1 MRKQKDAAPV
11 SNRSKALS
19 TSQKIFA
26 LLCVNA
32 TIMYIDRANISI
44 AAPVIQK
51 EMGLSYLSLGA
62 AFSAFSVAY
71 AGFMIVGGRIG
82 DIIGSRL
89 GLTICGLVWAVGTI
103 CTGLIGGLTL
113 LFLARLLVGIGE
125 SAVYPISSAV
135 IARWIRLDRRGSA
148 QGVLHGCGRL
158 GAAIAPAVVT
168 ALVIYFSW
176 RWAFIALG
184 AISFVVTIVVWFVLR
199 DDPRLHP
206 DVTREELR
214 DLGHDT
220 AKVDRAEVLR
230 SAPMRWPEFIAKVW
244 PVTVVSFCYGWF
256 SWFLL
261 GWVPSYFTH
270 VHGLDLKGVAAF
282 STLVLVFGVVGMIG
296 GGLGTDW
303 WLKRTGSL
311 RRARRDI
318 IIVSFL
324 GALVC
329 ILPLLLTADLTI
341 DTIALALGYF
351 FIELA
356 DSSIW
361 MLGMDVLPSHASTST
376 ATVNTGFATA
386 GAVSPIVVGWLLDIT
401 HSWNDVFLISI
412 AILLIGPIVVTRI
425 RIHQDPA
432 DSRPGGL
439 PQFRSAS

>member
-1 MRKQKDAAPV
+1 MPLAAA
-11 SNRSKALS
+11 RLS
-19 TSQKIFA
+19 TSRKIFA
-26 LLCVNA
+26 LLCLNA
-32 TIMYIDRANISI
+32 TIMYIDRTNISI
-44 AAPVIQK
+44 AAPVIQR
-51 EMGLSYLSLGA
+51 ELGLNYVALGV

-71 AGFMIVGGRIG
+71 ACCMVIGGRIG
-82 DIIGSRL
+82 DIIGSRR
-89 GLTICGLVWAVGTI
+89 GLVICGIVWAVGTI
-103 CTGLIGGLTL
+103 STGLIGGATL
-113 LFLARLLVGIGE
+113 LFLSRLLVGVGE

-148 QGVLHGCGRL
+148 QGVMHGCGRL
-158 GAAIAPAVVT
+158 GAALAPAIVT
-168 ALVIYFSW
+168 ALILASSW
-176 RWAFIALG
+176 RWAFILLG
-184 AISFVVTIVVWFVLR
+184 GASLVVTAIVWLVLR

-206 DVTREELR
+206 AVTAEELAE
-214 DLGHDT
+214 LGHET
-220 AKVDRAEVLR
+220 GKVDRADVLR
-230 SAPMRWPEFIAKVW
+230 SPPMDWRDFFAKVW

-261 GWVPSYFTH
+261 GWVPTYFTH
-270 VHGLDLKGVAAF
+270 VHGLDIKKVAMF
-282 STLVLVFGVVGMIG
+282 STLVLAFGVIGMIG

-318 IIVSFL
+318 IILSFL

-329 ILPLLLTADLTI
+329 IVPLLVTADLTI

-361 MLGMDVLPSHASTST
+361 MLGMDVLPTHSATST

-386 GAVSPIVVGWLLDIT
+386 GAVSPIIVGWLLDLT
-401 HSWNDVFLISI
+401 RSWNDVFAISI
-412 AILLIGPIVVTRI
+412 VVLLIGPVVVSRI

-432 DSRPGGL
+432 ETPDDRIV
-439 PQFRSAS
+439 QFRNAS